1 MDYPSEHLLNS
12 IEEIATIKES
22 LSLGDRSLTSAKGL
36 HVHRKPLAADDVQY
50 TAGGRFGAKLIFIR
64 EAGGGRSVKKYQ
76 PGGWEFKVAETME
89 LCRTLKRANEE
100 LENWSEEK
108 ARIYN
113 SDEPIVPELI
123 DRVAEVSS
131 AHHEENHRQ
140 WRQAGLP
147 RWTEIRDKFLDEL
160 NREWPVEYAELQINR
175 KGEKGITKLLQE
187 NLTRSYITG
196 YMYGKGWIS
205 PEEMTQANLHLGE
218 IVAKKVRHG
227 FKGAKSKG
235 IAFAD
240 ALAHISVIGTVD
252 GSVTD
257 KEKAGAPPTEYT
269 GDV

>member
-1 MDYPSEHLLNS
+1 MDYPSEHLLNG

-50 TAGGRFGAKLIFIR
+50 TAGGRFGTKLLFIR

-76 PGGWEFKVAETME
+76 PGGWEFKVEETLE
-89 LCRTLKRANEE
+89 LCRTLKRANED
-100 LENWSEEK
+100 LKDWSEDK
-108 ARIYN
+108 TRIYN
-113 SDEPIVPELI
+113 TDEPIVPELI
-123 DRVAEVSS
+123 ERVAEISA

-140 WRQAGLP
+140 WRKGGLP
-147 RWTEIRDKFLDEL
+147 RWTDLRDKSLNEL
-160 NREWPVEYAELQINR
+160 KQEWPVEYAELQM
-175 KGEKGITKLLQE
+175 KGEKGVAKLLQE
-187 NLTRSYITG
+187 NLTRAYITG

-205 PEEMTQANLHLGE
+205 PEELTQANLHLGE

-227 FKGAKSKG
+227 FKGAKSRG

-240 ALAHISVIGTVD
+240 VLAHISVIGTVD
-252 GSVTD
+252 GSVTE
-257 KEKAGAPPTEYT
+257 KEKGGAPPTEYT

>member
-22 LSLGDRSLTSAKGL
+22 LSLGDRSLTSTKGL
-36 HVHRKPLAADDVQY
+36 HVHRKPLAREDVQY
-50 TAGGRFGAKLIFIR
+50 TAGGRFGTKLLFIR
-64 EAGGGRSVKKYQ
+64 EAEGSRLVKKYQ
-76 PGGWEFKVAETME
+76 PGGWEFKVEETLE

-100 LENWSEEK
+100 LEGWSEEK
-108 ARIYN
+108 ARTYN

-123 DRVAEVSS
+123 ERVAEISA

-140 WRQAGLP
+140 WRQGGLP
-147 RWTEIRDKFLDEL
+147 RWTEIRDKFLSEL
-160 NREWPVEYAELQINR
+160 KKEWPVEYAELQMNHQS
-175 KGEKGITKLLQE
+175 EKWVTRLLQE
-187 NLTRSYITG
+187 NLTRAYITG

-205 PEEMTQANLHLGE
+205 PEEMTQVNLHLGE

-227 FKGAKSKG
+227 FKGAKSRG

-240 ALAHISVIGTVD
+240 VLAHISVIGTVA
-252 GSVTD
+252 GSVAE
-257 KEKAGAPPTEYT
+257 KEKGGAPPAEYT